1 MRHRVCRFA
10 PFSLLAV
17 VAFIG
22 ACGAGPGEGTTAATT
37 PSAGQP
43 TGRAAAVRLQKV
55 ATFESPVYVTAPPG
69 DRSRLFV
76 VEQRGAIR
84 MVRGG
89 STSLFLDL
97 RALTTCGSGP
107 ANSCGEQGLLSMAF
121 APDYA
126 RSRLFYVYYTD
137 RSGNER
143 IVEYRAAAGGNS
155 AIAGSARLVIFQADD
170 EGNHNGGQL
179 QFGPD
184 KLLYIG
190 LGDGGGAGDDHPPL
204 GNGQKLGTLL
214 GKLLR
219 IDPRRSG
226 SRRYTIP
233 RSNPFIRRHG
243 ARREVY
249 AYGLRNPWRFS
260 FDRRTGDIAIGD
272 VGQNRIEEIDFAR
285 RGRARGVNYGWRV
298 FEGRSRFRSGE
309 SAPHAVFPV
318 LQYTHD
324 HGCSVTGGYIIRD
337 PGLRSLAGRYVYG
350 DYCAGKLFTVVLRPG
365 RATGNRALGLSVR
378 ENSLTSF
385 GEDAA
390 GHVYVAEAPIDGSP
404 GAVYRLVA
412 G

>member
-1 MRHRVCRFA
+1 
-10 PFSLLAV
+10 V

-22 ACGAGPGEGTTAATT
+22 ACGAGPDGPTAATT
-37 PSAGQP
+37 ASTQAAPQP
-43 TGRAAAVRLQKV
+43 TGRAASVRLRKV
-55 ATFESPVYVTAPPG
+55 GTFDSPVYVTAPPG

-76 VEQRGAIR
+76 VEHVGTVR
-84 MVRGG
+84 MIRGG
-89 STSLFLDL
+89 KTSLFLDL
-97 RALTTCGSGP
+97 RSQTTCGGGP
-107 ANSCGEQGLLSMAF
+107 SRACGEQGLLSIAF
-121 APDYA
+121 SPDYA

-143 IVEYRAAAGGNS
+143 IVEYRAATNGNT
-155 AIAGSARLVIFQADD
+155 AVAGSARLVIFQADD

-184 KLLYIG
+184 KLLYAG

-214 GKLLR
+214 GKIIR
-219 IDPRRSG
+219 INPRRSG

-233 RSNPFIRRHG
+233 RSNPFIHRRG
-243 ARREVY
+243 ARKEIY

-272 VGQNRIEEIDFAR
+272 VGQNTIEEIDFAR

-298 FEGRSRFRSGE
+298 FEGRSRFRPGE
-309 SAPHAVFPV
+309 RAPHAVFPV

-324 HGCSVTGGYIIRD
+324 HGCSVTGGYIVRD
-337 PGLRSLAGRYVYG
+337 PSLRSLAGRYVYG
-350 DYCAGKLFTVVLRPG
+350 DYCAGNLFSAVLRPG
-365 RATGNRALGLSVR
+365 RASGNRSLGLHVDALS
-378 ENSLTSF
+378 SF

-390 GHVYVAEAPIDGSP
+390 GHVYVCSAPLDGD
-404 GAVYRLVA
+404 GAVYRLV
-412 G
+412 GS